1 MQELW
6 SNFEL
11 RGNLGF
17 RSGDLCFEGVECSAS
32 VAWSVGFSVLI
43 VGLGFRMKFQDV
55 RRNLPSRSQEIR
67 FGVSVSVFRK
77 ACDLEAIR
85 I

>member
-1 MQELW
+1 M
-6 SNFEL
+6 
-11 RGNLGF
+11 
-17 RSGDLCFEGVECSAS
+17 
-32 VAWSVGFSVLI
+32 GFSVLI

-55 RRNLPSRSQEIR
+55 RRNLPSQSQEIR